1 MTKVYGIY
9 GRTTVE
15 LTLQVGKATLPL
27 VFERGCLDRKNF
39 RPAVY
44 MTSKPAIQ
52 AMIENSPLFGT
63 TIQLVRTFGAREQV
77 ETTSAVSAPI
87 KKAPVEK
94 VATPTAA
101 GPNPA
106 PTVTEA
112 PEVTSLAEAAAYLK
126 AHGAKAANV
135 AGEEAMKK
143 YMAKIGVIFPNFNF

>member
-27 VFERGCLDRKNF
+27 IFERGCLDRKNF

-77 ETTSAVSAPI
+77 ETTSAVSAP
-87 KKAPVEK
+87 AP
-94 VATPTAA
+94 AA
-101 GPNPA
+101 NPA
-106 PTVTEA
+106 EPKLAPSATEA

-135 AGEEAMKK
+135 ASEDAMKK
-143 YMAKIGVIFPNFNF
+143 YMVKIGVTFPNFNF